1 MKFFSLIT
9 LIGVALIGFAGYS
22 YTQEQ
27 NFLARAESAMGVV
40 ADYKVQREDGAN
52 ETFCPII
59 QFNSRDGQTIIFSPN
74 ICTSVVSYE
83 IGQQVEVLYDPF
95 NLNWI
100 QLNTFGSKY
109 TEIIVAFLI
118 GLVTFILGIWG
129 MSARRAKQ
137 NK

>member
-1 MKFFSLIT
+1 MKFFSFIT
-9 LIGVALIGFAGYS
+9 LIGIAIMAFTGYS

-27 NFLARAESAMGVV
+27 SFLARAESTMGVV
-40 ADYKVQREDGAN
+40 SDYKVQREGDN
-52 ETFCPII
+52 ETSCPII

-74 ICTSVVSYE
+74 ICTSSVSYE
-83 IGQQVEVLYDPF
+83 IGQPVEVLYDPF

-118 GLVTFILGIWG
+118 GLVTFILGLWG
-129 MSARRAKQ
+129 MSARRARRSK
-137 NK
+137 